1 MTEKESVL
9 YSQYIIDGV
18 RFDATPAELLCE
30 CMKEGDYPPPAS
42 QRFDDIID
50 ESTDPPVT
58 SFRYDSSNDLKYLED
73 CIKAAG
79 KERFFRLLYPEAFTR
94 QRVAKALID
103 RIWNK
108 GHFRLG
114 NLDLWAKWNWNIRPL
129 GNMAAFYQSVE
140 AASSYIFDLG
150 VRLNDYVFEETDAE
164 SNLEFYAWLPDNE
177 AENNEE
183 IQDEICLKDSPF
195 QSRHPWISEERRC
208 VPSLRPSASD
218 WLIYIPFDTC
228 SYRIGGSLLA
238 QTQGHN
244 GGIGPHIQ
252 DPDYFI
258 DCYEVVRELIE
269 DGIVIAGAT
278 VSDGGL
284 ATAAATMCKECGL
297 EIDLSGLMASYQET
311 DRTRLLFGEIP
322 GVLIQI
328 NDNDYDYLDSQLI
341 LQDVAYYP
349 VGHPDPQGT
358 GISFKES
365 RRADVACILAS
376 LLEQASEGED

>member
-1 MTEKESVL
+1 MTKKDSAL
-9 YSQYIIDGV
+9 HSQYIIDGI
-18 RFDATPAELLCE
+18 RYDATPAELLSE
-30 CMKEGDYPPPAS
+30 CMKDGDFPLQTG

-58 SFRYDSSNDLKYLED
+58 SFRYDSANDLEYIEKCSRE
-73 CIKAAG
+73 AG
-79 KERFFRLLYPEAFTR
+79 KERFFRLLYPQAFTR
-94 QRVAKALID
+94 QRVAKALTD

-114 NLDLWAKWNWNIRPL
+114 NLDLWAKWGWNIRPL

-140 AASSYIFDLG
+140 AASSYIFDRG
-150 VRLNDYVFEETDAE
+150 VKLNDYIFEETDSE
-164 SNLEFYAWLPDNE
+164 SNLEFYAWLPDRE
-177 AENNEE
+177 ADNSDEG
-183 IQDEICLKDSPF
+183 QDEISLKDSPF
-195 QSRHPWISEERRC
+195 QSRHPWISEERC
-208 VPSLRPSASD
+208 ASKFRPDASD

-258 DCYEVVRELIE
+258 DCYEVVRELVE

-284 ATAAATMCKECGL
+284 ATAAASMCGQCGARL
-297 EIDLSGLMASYQET
+297 DLSGLMASYQET
-311 DRTRLLFGEIP
+311 DRTRLLFSEIP

-328 NDNDYDYLDSQLI
+328 NDNDYDYLDSQLL
-341 LQDVAYYP
+341 LQDVAYYS
-349 VGHPDPQGT
+349 VGHPDPEST

-365 RRADVACILAS
+365 RRTDVAGILAS
-376 LLEQASEGED
+376 LLEQASDGED